1 MSSSIPLDYL
11 KSTYVGKTIKILDMA
26 GEKEYKGRMG
36 VVKLVDDM
44 GQLHGTWGG
53 LALIP
58 AEDQFEIVE
67 QGG

>member
-26 GEKEYKGRMG
+26 GEKEYKGRVG
-36 VVKLVDDM
+36 VVKLVDDI

-58 AEDQFEIVE
+58 TEDQFEIVE